1 MKGKFPPCSTGR
13 MRQKEMRRKPVGFAA
28 HPLILFWLISQPEH
42 IQLRRRRRTT
52 VTAPSAITAVARAA
66 TYPISWAES
75 PV

>member
-1 MKGKFPPCSTGR
+1 MKGKFPPGSTGR

-28 HPLILFWLISQPEH
+28 HPLILFWLISQPKP
-42 IQLRRRRRTT
+42 IQLRRRRTT

>member
-1 MKGKFPPCSTGR
+1 MKGKFPPGSTGR

-42 IQLRRRRRTT
+42 IQLRRRRTT

-66 TYPISWAES
+66 TYPIS
-75 PV
+75 

>member
-1 MKGKFPPCSTGR
+1 MKGKFPPGSTGR

-28 HPLILFWLISQPEH
+28 HPFFLFWLIFQPKP

-66 TYPISWAES
+66 TYPIS
-75 PV
+75 